1 MNPPDTF
8 HNVCGKFASNNQE
21 KTISSKL
28 KTCYKHYFGCKAGY
42 QYKKWA
48 PHIGFTVCYS
58 RNTVLLYK
66 WYGLSQ
72 PTMSL
77 LLLHDR

>member
-48 PHIGFTVCYS
+48 PHIGASPCVIQGIPFCCTNGMV
-58 RNTVLLYK
+58 
-66 WYGLSQ
+66 
-72 PTMSL
+72 
-77 LLLHDR
+77 